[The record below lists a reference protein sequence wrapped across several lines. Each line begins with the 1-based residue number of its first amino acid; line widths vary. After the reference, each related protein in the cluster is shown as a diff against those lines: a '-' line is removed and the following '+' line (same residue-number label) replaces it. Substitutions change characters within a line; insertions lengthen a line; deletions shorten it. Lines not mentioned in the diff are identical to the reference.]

1 MRIGVIRDWD
11 ARWYAD
17 KNYVELL
24 HEDLKVRKFVKA
36 KLFESG
42 VSEIITERTGNT
54 KLRVTIH
61 TARPGIVIGAKGS
74 EIEKLRK
81 ELEAMTGKQVNINIQ
96 EVKKPEAN
104 AQLVAEA
111 TAAQLVK
118 RVAFRRAMK
127 QAVGRALKSGAE
139 GIKIAISGRL
149 AGADIART
157 EWYSEGKVPL
167 HTCLLYTSPSPR
179 DRG

>member
-1 MRIGVIRDWD
+1 MGQKVSPKGMRIGVIKDWD

-61 TARPGIVIGAKGS
+61 SCKTWYCYWCKG
-74 EIEKLRK
+74 
-81 ELEAMTGKQVNINIQ
+81 
-96 EVKKPEAN
+96 
-104 AQLVAEA
+104 
-111 TAAQLVK
+111 
-118 RVAFRRAMK
+118 F
-127 QAVGRALKSGAE
+127 
-139 GIKIAISGRL
+139 
-149 AGADIART
+149 
-157 EWYSEGKVPL
+157 
-167 HTCLLYTSPSPR
+167 
-179 DRG
+179 

>member
-74 EIEKLRK
+74 ETLCLHYTILYERYQRQPDVRKL
-81 ELEAMTGKQVNINIQ
+81 Q
-96 EVKKPEAN
+96 
-104 AQLVAEA
+104 
-111 TAAQLVK
+111 
-118 RVAFRRAMK
+118 
-127 QAVGRALKSGAE
+127 S
-139 GIKIAISGRL
+139 
-149 AGADIART
+149 
-157 EWYSEGKVPL
+157 
-167 HTCLLYTSPSPR
+167 
-179 DRG
+179 